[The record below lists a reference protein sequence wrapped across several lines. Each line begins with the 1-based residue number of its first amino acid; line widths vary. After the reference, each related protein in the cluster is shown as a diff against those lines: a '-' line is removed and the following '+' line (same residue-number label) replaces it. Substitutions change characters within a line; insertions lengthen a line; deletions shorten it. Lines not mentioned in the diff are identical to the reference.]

1 MIYTVTLNPS
11 LDYIVSVDNFKLGK
25 TNRTSGEYMLPG
37 GKGLNV
43 SAMLKNLGRKS
54 TALGFVGG
62 FVGEEIVRRVKQQG
76 ITSEFVS
83 LPDGNS
89 RINVKLISMDG
100 TEINAKGPE
109 IDEQSL
115 RQFKDRINQLVDGD
129 VLVLAGS
136 VPGAFSESIYKD
148 ILESIKDRDIRVVV
162 DTTKHHL
169 TDVLVYH
176 PFLIKPNRQELS
188 EIFNIEIETP
198 QKAVIYAKKL
208 QEQGARNVLV
218 SFGGDGALL
227 VTENDDVYRADAPQG
242 NVVNSVGAGDSMVA
256 GFLHGWLESDDYV
269 HAFKLAIAC
278 GSASAFSDGFAQ
290 KLDVEKLY
298 EDIFVQQILV

>member
-25 TNRTSGEYMLPG
+25 TNRTSGEHMLPG

-43 SAMLKNLGRKS
+43 SAMLKNLGRES

-83 LPDGNS
+83 LPNGNS

-136 VPGAFSESIYKD
+136 VPGTFSESIYKD